1 MRPIGH
7 FSSAFKQRL
16 QGQSHQK
23 SRGNGEDRRSQGSQ
37 PPREELSEIQAQ
49 ILAQGRQE
57 TKPGK
62 RLTDQIML
70 SKLVGEL
77 NPMHARTAHLIRHLT
92 RTDFYQML
100 LDLRMLLGPTPSKR
114 DNQDA

>member
-1 MRPIGH
+1 M
-7 FSSAFKQRL
+7 
-16 QGQSHQK
+16 
-23 SRGNGEDRRSQGSQ
+23 
-37 PPREELSEIQAQ
+37 
-49 ILAQGRQE
+49 LAQGRQE

-62 RLTDQIML
+62 RLNDQIML
-70 SKLVGEL
+70 SKLIGEL

-100 LDLRMLLGPTPSKR
+100 LDLKMLLGPTPSKR